1 MSGTPSSI
9 RSNLPSIAH
18 GFHAAIPAQP
28 GKGDA
33 LVALLLSAPALAND
47 DCVVFLVGRSA
58 SNPDLVF
65 VTEGWV
71 SEEAHGRFF
80 GSEVA
85 KAYTAQFAPL
95 VAGEAQYADEV
106 PVGGKATLA

>member
-1 MSGTPSSI
+1 MPI
-9 RSNLPSIAH
+9 RH

-28 GKGDA
+28 GRGDA
-33 LVALLLSAPALAND
+33 LVALLLSAPSLTSD
-47 DCVVFLVGRSA
+47 DCLVFLVGRSA

-71 SEEAHGRFF
+71 SQEAHARFF
-80 GSEVA
+80 NSEVA
-85 KAYTAQFAPL
+85 KAYTARFAPL

-106 PVGGKATLA
+106 PLGGKAVLG

>member
-1 MSGTPSSI
+1 MPIT
-9 RSNLPSIAH
+9 H
-18 GFHAAIPAQP
+18 GFHASIPALP

-33 LVALLLSAPALAND
+33 IVELLLNAPSLDSD

-71 SEEAHGRFF
+71 SQEAHSRFF
-80 GSEVA
+80 ASDAA
-85 KAYTAQFAPL
+85 KAFTAQFGPL
-95 VAGEAQYADEV
+95 LAGASQYADEV
-106 PVGGKATLA
+106 PVGGKAVLG